1 LVPEGFEAA
10 DRMRPDTT
18 AGRKEKE
25 NMKPKSILS
34 VKGLKTFCCLFAL
47 AVMVIP
53 AMVYAEY
60 PENPITYIIPFN
72 PGGESDVTARLQES
86 HLEKFLGVAVN
97 VTHKPGGGG
106 AVAWSEF
113 QRTAKPDGYTVI
125 GVNIPHIIG
134 QPMLRKD
141 AGYETD
147 GFDLIM
153 WFHFTP
159 NALVVRNESPFKT
172 LDEFLKHAKENPKA
186 VTVGGSGSFSANH
199 LETLRL
205 QKAADV
211 QLTYVPHTGTGP
223 VIPALL
229 GGHITAAM
237 GYSMLGVQYKD
248 QVRVLAVAADERVET
263 LPDVPTFKELGY
275 DIVGGAFRGVAAP
288 KGTAPEIVNTL
299 AKAFSETNKI
309 IAEKQRKLGFV
320 MTYATGE
327 QAYELVNK
335 MKKGYEDILKEIAA
349 QKKQN

>member
-1 LVPEGFEAA
+1 MMRKISFYHVKSLVVL
-10 DRMRPDTT
+10 
-18 AGRKEKE
+18 
-25 NMKPKSILS
+25 LS
-34 VKGLKTFCCLFAL
+34 VMAVAICLAPV
-47 AVMVIP
+47 A
-53 AMVYAEY
+53 AQAEY
-60 PENPITYIIPFN
+60 PEKPISYIISFN

-86 HLEKFLGVAVN
+86 QLEKFLGVPVN

-159 NALVVRNESPFKT
+159 NALIVKKDSPYQT
-172 LDEFLKHAKENPKA
+172 LEDFLKYAKQNPKA
-186 VTVGGSGSFSANH
+186 ATVGGSGSFSANH

-205 QKAADV
+205 EKAADV

-223 VIPALL
+223 VVPALL

-263 LPDVPTFKELGY
+263 LPDAPTFKELGY

-288 KGTAPEIVNTL
+288 KGTDPDIIAIL

-309 IAEKQRKLGFV
+309 IAEKQRALGFV
-320 MTYATGE
+320 MTYATGDE
-327 QAYELVNK
+327 AYTLVGR
-335 MKKGYEDILKEIAA
+335 MKKNYEGILQEIAA
-349 QKKQN
+349 QKKKQ

>member
-1 LVPEGFEAA
+1 MMRKISFYHVKRLVVL
-10 DRMRPDTT
+10 
-18 AGRKEKE
+18 
-25 NMKPKSILS
+25 LS
-34 VKGLKTFCCLFAL
+34 VMAVAICLAPV
-47 AVMVIP
+47 A
-53 AMVYAEY
+53 AQAEY
-60 PENPITYIIPFN
+60 PEKPISYIISFN

-86 HLEKFLGVAVN
+86 QLEKFLGVPVN

-159 NALVVRNESPFKT
+159 NALIVKKDSPYQT
-172 LDEFLKHAKENPKA
+172 LEDFLKYAKQNPKA
-186 VTVGGSGSFSANH
+186 ATVGGSGSFSANH

-205 QKAADV
+205 EKAADV

-223 VIPALL
+223 VVPALL

-263 LPDVPTFKELGY
+263 LPDAPTFKELGY

-288 KGTAPEIVNTL
+288 KGTDPDIIAIL

-309 IAEKQRKLGFV
+309 IAEKQRALGFV
-320 MTYATGE
+320 MTYATGDE
-327 QAYELVNK
+327 AYALVGR
-335 MKKGYEDILKEIAA
+335 MKKNYEGILQEIAA
-349 QKKQN
+349 QKKKQ